1 MRKVVAAITVL
12 LVITQIV
19 FAVLKEAGVW
29 DIPILLMIAPI
40 LGGLFMGTFFIVGY
54 VLWADKQEW
63 H

>member
-1 MRKVVAAITVL
+1 ML